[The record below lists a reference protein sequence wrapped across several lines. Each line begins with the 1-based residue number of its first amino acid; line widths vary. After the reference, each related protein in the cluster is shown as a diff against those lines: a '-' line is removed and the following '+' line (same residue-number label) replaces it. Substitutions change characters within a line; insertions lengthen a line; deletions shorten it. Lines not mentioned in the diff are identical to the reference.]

1 MSFINPSY
9 LWALLGLL
17 VPLAIHLWSKK
28 EGKTIKIGSIK
39 LLNEADS
46 KQSRSIKLNEYWLLL
61 LRMLSVALLVF
72 ILAEPGFIKKIPT
85 NPLTYIVEPALLEDR
100 KFAAIIDSL
109 EDSDAE
115 IKLLSEGFPEFEEEG
130 EITDLA
136 IPNYWQLAMDMEHL
150 NSDSIVVF
158 TRGLTT
164 GIKGMRPTVKQNIEW
179 IVLNS
184 GEENKVPFQALQQ
197 NESIQIEYLESNSH
211 SLLFTKE
218 MASND
223 IELTESKDS
232 LLFNYKDRQEK
243 LPLIINEDIKVLL
256 VNDPD
261 LSDEAKYI
269 EASLKVLSIHLKK
282 NIEIV
287 REIPSDNNL
296 SIFDYL
302 VWLSNDEIPIE
313 ENITKI
319 VFKEDDLASG
329 LIVPG
334 QSKNI
339 FNLTSRLNSEN
350 IIKEHLPENL
360 LKIMEAD
367 SGLKNK
373 IKPFDLR
380 QVDKNELTPVSS
392 GEINQ
397 ETEPKVHSIV
407 NWLWILLAPILIIE
421 RILSHVRKQ

>member
-1 MSFINPSY
+1 MTFLYPSY
-9 LWALLGLL
+9 LWALLGLI

-39 LLNEADS
+39 LLSEADS

-72 ILAEPGFIKKIPT
+72 ILAEPGFIKKTPT
-85 NPLTYIVEPALLEDR
+85 NPLTYIVEAALLEDR

-109 EDSDAE
+109 KDSDAE
-115 IKLLSEGFPEFEEEG
+115 IKLLSEGFPEFEKKDEKK
-130 EITDLA
+130 DPA
-136 IPNYWQLAMDMEHL
+136 IPNYWQLALDMEQL
-150 NSDSIVVF
+150 NSDSVVVF

-164 GIKGMRPTVKQNIEW
+164 GIKGMRPTIKQNIEW
-179 IVLNS
+179 IVLDS
-184 GEENKVPFQALQQ
+184 GKENKVPFQALQL
-197 NESIQIEYLESNSH
+197 NDSIQIEYVESNSH
-211 SLLFTKE
+211 SLSFTKE
-218 MASND
+218 MASNE
-223 IELTESKDS
+223 IELTETKDS
-232 LLFNYKDRQEK
+232 ILINYKDRQNK
-243 LPLIINEDIKVLL
+243 LPLVPNEDIKVLL

-269 EASLKVLSIHLKK
+269 KASLKALSIHLKK

-287 REIPSDNNL
+287 TQIPSDNNL

-302 VWLSNDEIPIE
+302 VWLSSDEIPKE
-313 ENITKI
+313 ENITRI

-334 QSKNI
+334 QSRNI
-339 FNLTSRLNSEN
+339 FNLTTRLNSEN

-360 LKIMEAD
+360 LSIIEMD
-367 SGLKNK
+367 SGLEKK
-373 IKPFDLR
+373 IKSFDLR
-380 QVDKNELTPVSS
+380 QLDKNELTPVSS
-392 GEINQ
+392 KEISQ
-397 ETEPKVHSIV
+397 ETEPKFLSIV
-407 NWLWILLAPILIIE
+407 NWLWILLLPILIIE